1 MYWKQGRK
9 TPTPFL
15 GPKVQKRN
23 KRFRWAAEATAFA
36 GDNQRNKGKKYLEKK
51 MRLLGNC

>member
-9 TPTPFL
+9 MPTPLL
-15 GPKVQKRN
+15 GPKVQRRN
-23 KRFRWAAEATAFA
+23 KRFRWAAEETAFA
-36 GDNQRNKGKKYLEKK
+36 EDNQRNKGKKYLEKK